1 MTADEYWYGDPALL
15 YRYEN
20 AYLNKQKLKEQDMWL
35 MGTYIIRALEQSRLN
50 VNGFIEKN
58 SQLVEYPECPH
69 ADLFQT
75 KKELTKE
82 QIEVLNEARTR
93 LGSRGLLRDD

>member
-69 ADLFQT
+69 TDLFQT